1 MRCPLDKKWP
11 AKLRAVMTEGW
22 AGDPAARPDCRAVTE
37 VLKTL

>member
-1 MRCPLDKKWP
+1 
-11 AKLRAVMTEGW
+11 MTEGW